1 MRSNLARRALAVLC
15 GVALIAVAAAC
26 GDNTDPSDR
35 PVSNAS
41 SISGSF
47 AGAGASSQ
55 QTAVE
60 AWIAGYQKTNPKAKI
75 SYNPSG
81 SGAGVVTF
89 LTGATV
95 WAGSDKPLDAKQVEE
110 SKQVCAGSTAFDVPV
125 YISPIAIV
133 FNLRGISDEGRHIN
147 MDATT
152 IAKVFNGK
160 ITRWNDAALAKQNPD
175 LDLPDLPI
183 TVVHRSDKSGTTLN
197 LLEYLKATAGKD
209 WPYALSENWPN
220 DVGQGAKGTSG
231 VVHRSDKSGTTLNLL
246 EYLKATAGKDWPYAL
261 SENWPNDVGQ
271 GAKGTSGVI
280 STIDQADGTIGYADL
295 SQAGGMGTVAV
306 KVGDGYTEISA
317 DAASKAVADS
327 TLDETVPGAN
337 RVVLD
342 INHKTTVAG
351 AYPIVLVSYD
361 IACPVYKDAN
371 TARFAQSWLGYI
383 TGKSGQDQAE
393 HATGSAPLPDN
404 IAQYV
409 RASVDA
415 IEVK

>member
-1 MRSNLARRALAVLC
+1 MHTNLARRAFAALC
-15 GVALIAVAAAC
+15 GVALVVAAAAC

-60 AWIAGYQKTNPKAKI
+60 AWIAGYQKTNPDAKI

-95 WAGSDKPLDAKQVEE
+95 WAGSDKPLSAEE
-110 SKQVCAGSTAFDVPV
+110 IEQSKSVCASGTAFDVPV

-133 FNLRGISDEGRHIN
+133 FNLRGVSDAGKHIN
-147 MDATT
+147 MDAST

-160 ITRWNDAALAKQNPD
+160 ITRWNDPTLAKQNPD

-209 WPYALSENWPN
+209 WPY
-220 DVGQGAKGTSG
+220 Q
-231 VVHRSDKSGTTLNLL
+231 
-246 EYLKATAGKDWPYAL
+246 L

-280 STIDQADGTIGYADL
+280 STIDQANGTIGYADL
-295 SQAGGMGTVAV
+295 SQAGDMGTVAV
-306 KVGDGYTEISA
+306 KVGGEYTKISA

-327 TLDETVPGAN
+327 KLDESVPGAN
-337 RVVLD
+337 RVVLN
-342 INHKTTVAG
+342 INHATTEPG

-361 IACPVYKDAN
+361 IACPIYRDEN
-371 TARFAQSWLGYI
+371 TARFAKSWLGYI
-383 TGKSGQDQAE
+383 TGKAGQDQAKN
-393 HATGSAPLPDN
+393 ATGSAPLPEN

-409 RASVDA
+409 RASIDA

>member
-1 MRSNLARRALAVLC
+1 MNNHMVTRSLAAVC
-15 GVALIAVAAAC
+15 GVGLLASLAAC
-26 GDNTDPSDR
+26 GDNTAAPESTSATKDG
-35 PVSNAS
+35 VAS
-41 SISGSF
+41 LTGEY

-60 AWIAGYQKTNPKAKI
+60 AWIEGFRSQAPNATVA
-75 SYNPSG
+75 YNPSG
-81 SGAGVVTF
+81 SGAGVSTF
-89 LTGATV
+89 LTGSTV
-95 WAGSDKPLDAKQVEE
+95 WAGSDKALSAEE
-110 SKQVCAGSTAFDVPV
+110 IEQSKSVCASGTAFDVPV

-133 FNLRGISDEGRHIN
+133 FNLRGVSDAGKHIN
-147 MDATT
+147 MDAST

-160 ITRWNDAALAKQNPD
+160 ITRWNDPTLAKQNPD

-209 WPYALSENWPN
+209 WPY
-220 DVGQGAKGTSG
+220 Q
-231 VVHRSDKSGTTLNLL
+231 
-246 EYLKATAGKDWPYAL
+246 L

-280 STIDQADGTIGYADL
+280 STIDQANGTIGYADL
-295 SQAGGMGTVAV
+295 SQAGDMGTVAV
-306 KVGDGYTEISA
+306 KVGGEYTEISA

-327 TLDETVPGAN
+327 KLDESVPGAN

-342 INHKTTVAG
+342 INHATTEPG

-361 IACPVYKDAN
+361 IACPIYRDEN
-371 TARFAQSWLGYI
+371 TARFAKSWLGYI
-383 TGKSGQDQAE
+383 TGNAGQDQAKN
-393 HATGSAPLPDN
+393 ATGSAPLPEN

-409 RASVDA
+409 RASIDA